1 MPRDTAA
8 AGSAKTQEPSYEEA
22 VAELERLVQRMED
35 GQLPLDQLLDAYK
48 RGAELLECCRTRL
61 AAVEEQVKVLDNG
74 QLKPWSAAQE

>member
-1 MPRDTAA
+1 MPREPAA
-8 AGSAKTQEPSYEEA
+8 SSAKTKEPSYEEA
-22 VAELERLVQRMED
+22 VSELERLVQRMED

-48 RGAELLECCRTRL
+48 RGAELLESCRARL

>member
-1 MPRDTAA
+1 MPREPAA
-8 AGSAKTQEPSYEEA
+8 SSAKTKAPSYEEA

-48 RGAELLECCRTRL
+48 RGAELLECCRSRL

>member
-1 MPRDTAA
+1 MPRETAA
-8 AGSAKTQEPSYEEA
+8 PANAKTKEPSYEEA

-48 RGAELLECCRTRL
+48 RGAELLEGCRTRL